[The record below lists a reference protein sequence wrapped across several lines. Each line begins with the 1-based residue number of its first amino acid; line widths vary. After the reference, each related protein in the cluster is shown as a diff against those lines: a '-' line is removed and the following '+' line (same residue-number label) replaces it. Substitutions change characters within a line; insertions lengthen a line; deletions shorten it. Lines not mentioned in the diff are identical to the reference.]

1 MVTLL
6 TEIPEYCFPHELRT
20 LRLSSTEDCEIKIT
34 CNGQEVLFTLTPDAD
49 GNITIDEF
57 DGLLRDL
64 ADHVPQRC
72 TIEWNEEAS
81 ISFLLLPCSI
91 CLSNKAA
98 VVCKN
103 SFLTLQT
110 GEKHTYLGAQE
121 YICFFDNSES
131 RPFFA
136 LSLLWV
142 NKRSGKTKS
151 QFFLETAGLS
161 VTDKGNGYFFLAF
174 STSQFD
180 PPSEGYILHT
190 ITATAGK
197 ERTQVFRVMPAIDA
211 DPVTLVFRNCF
222 GQIESFVFNRRLAAA
237 RHSPSE
243 LGLCARLAQTF
254 HFFGNTTEELKPTR
268 SSASFQGTTRNYLVE
283 SVPEYT
289 SVTAPLR
296 PVDIA
301 PFEDLCSSTLV
312 YLSADEGEEICITD
326 NELSLSNNR
335 YEPQRGS
342 IKWRYATNSRR
353 FVLSTPK
360 RTFDSTFD
368 TSFS

>member
-20 LRLSSTEDCEIKIT
+20 LRLSSAEDCEIKIT

-49 GNITIDEF
+49 GNVTIDEF

-81 ISFLLLPCSI
+81 IGFLLLPCSI

-161 VTDKGNGYFFLAF
+161 VTDKGNGYFVLAF
-174 STSQFD
+174 STSQFE

-222 GQIESFVFNRRLAAA
+222 GQIES
-237 RHSPSE
+237 
-243 LGLCARLAQTF
+243 F

-360 RTFDSTFD
+360 RTFDSSFDATF
-368 TSFS
+368 F

>member
-1 MVTLL
+1 M
-6 TEIPEYCFPHELRT
+6 RT

-49 GNITIDEF
+49 GNVTIDEF

-151 QFFLETAGLS
+151 QFYLETAGLS
-161 VTDKGNGYFFLAF
+161 VTDKGNGYFVLAF
-174 STSQFD
+174 STSQFE

-222 GQIESFVFNRRLAAA
+222 GQIESF
-237 RHSPSE
+237 
-243 LGLCARLAQTF
+243 

-289 SVTAPLR
+289 SITGTLR
-296 PVDIA
+296 GGDIA
-301 PFEDLCSSTLV
+301 PFEDLCSSTQV
-312 YLSADEGEEICITD
+312 FLSAADGDEVCITD
-326 NELSLSNNR
+326 NELSISNNR
-335 YEPQRGS
+335 YEPQKGS
-342 IKWRYATNSRR
+342 VKWRFARDGRR
-353 FVLSTPK
+353 FTLSTPK
-360 RTFDSTFD
+360 RTFDNTFD
-368 TSFS
+368 ASFF

>member
-1 MVTLL
+1 M
-6 TEIPEYCFPHELRT
+6 
-20 LRLSSTEDCEIKIT
+20 
-34 CNGQEVLFTLTPDAD
+34 
-49 GNITIDEF
+49 
-57 DGLLRDL
+57 LRDL

-72 TIEWNEEAS
+72 TIEWNEGAS

-121 YICFFDNSES
+121 YLCFFDNSES

-142 NKRSGKTKS
+142 NKQSGKTKS

-161 VTDKGNGYFFLAF
+161 VTDKGNGYFVLAF
-174 STSQFD
+174 STSQFE

-222 GQIESFVFNRRLAAA
+222 GQIES
-237 RHSPSE
+237 
-243 LGLCARLAQTF
+243 F

-326 NELSLSNNR
+326 NEFSVSNNR

-342 IKWRYATNSRR
+342 IKWRYATNFRH

-368 TSFS
+368 STFS

>member
-6 TEIPEYCFPHELRT
+6 NEIPEYCFPHELRT
-20 LRLSSTEDCEIKIT
+20 LRFSATEDCEIKIS

-49 GNITIDEF
+49 GNVTIDEF

-151 QFFLETAGLS
+151 QFYLETAGLS
-161 VTDKGNGYFFLAF
+161 VTDKGNGYFVLAF
-174 STSQFD
+174 STSQFE

-222 GQIESFVFNRRLAAA
+222 GQIES
-237 RHSPSE
+237 
-243 LGLCARLAQTF
+243 F

-342 IKWRYATNSRR
+342 VKWRYATNSRH

-360 RTFDSTFD
+360 RTFDSSFDATFI
-368 TSFS
+368 

>member
-49 GNITIDEF
+49 GNVTIDEF

-72 TIEWNEEAS
+72 TIEWNEGAS

-142 NKRSGKTKS
+142 KKRSGKTKS

-161 VTDKGNGYFFLAF
+161 VTDKGNGYFVLAF
-174 STSQFD
+174 STSQFE

-222 GQIESFVFNRRLAAA
+222 GQIES
-237 RHSPSE
+237 
-243 LGLCARLAQTF
+243 F

-312 YLSADEGEEICITD
+312 YLSADDGDEICITD
-326 NELSLSNNR
+326 NEFSVSNNR

-342 IKWRYATNSRR
+342 IKWRYATNFRH

-368 TSFS
+368 STFS

>member
-20 LRLSSTEDCEIKIT
+20 LRLSSAEDCEIKIT

-49 GNITIDEF
+49 GNVTIDEF

-151 QFFLETAGLS
+151 QFYLETAGLS
-161 VTDKGNGYFFLAF
+161 VTDKGNGYFVLAF
-174 STSQFD
+174 STSQFE

-222 GQIESFVFNRRLAAA
+222 GQIES
-237 RHSPSE
+237 
-243 LGLCARLAQTF
+243 F

-312 YLSADEGEEICITD
+312 YLSADEGDEVCITD
-326 NELSLSNNR
+326 NELSISNNR
-335 YEPQRGS
+335 YEPQKGS
-342 IKWRYATNSRR
+342 VKWRFARDGRR
-353 FVLSTPK
+353 FTLSTPK
-360 RTFDSTFD
+360 RTFDNTFD
-368 TSFS
+368 ASFF

>member
-6 TEIPEYCFPHELRT
+6 NEIPEYCFPHELRT
-20 LRLSSTEDCEIKIT
+20 LRFSATEDCEIKIS

-49 GNITIDEF
+49 GNVTIDEF

-136 LSLLWV
+136 LSLFWV

-151 QFFLETAGLS
+151 QFYLETAGLS
-161 VTDKGNGYFFLAF
+161 VTDKGNGYFVLAF
-174 STSQFD
+174 STSQFE

-222 GQIESFVFNRRLAAA
+222 GQIES
-237 RHSPSE
+237 
-243 LGLCARLAQTF
+243 F

-342 IKWRYATNSRR
+342 VKWRYATNSRH

-368 TSFS
+368 TTFS

>member
-49 GNITIDEF
+49 GNVTIDEF

-98 VVCKN
+98 VICKN

-142 NKRSGKTKS
+142 NKRNGKTKS

-161 VTDKGNGYFFLAF
+161 VTDKGNGYFVLAF
-174 STSQFD
+174 ATSQFE

-197 ERTQVFRVMPAIDA
+197 QRTQVFRVIPAIDA

-222 GQIESFVFNRRLAAA
+222 GQIES
-237 RHSPSE
+237 
-243 LGLCARLAQTF
+243 F

-268 SSASFQGTTRNYLVE
+268 SSASFQGTTRNYIVE

-342 IKWRYATNSRR
+342 VKWRYATNSRR

-360 RTFDSTFD
+360 RTFDSSFDATF
-368 TSFS
+368 F

>member
-6 TEIPEYCFPHELRT
+6 NEIQEYCFPHELRT
-20 LRLSSTEDCEIKIT
+20 LRFSATEDCEIKIS

-49 GNITIDEF
+49 GNVTIDEF

-161 VTDKGNGYFFLAF
+161 VTDKGNGYFVLAF
-174 STSQFD
+174 STSQFE

-222 GQIESFVFNRRLAAA
+222 GQIES
-237 RHSPSE
+237 
-243 LGLCARLAQTF
+243 F

-312 YLSADEGEEICITD
+312 YLSADDGDEICITD

-342 IKWRYATNSRR
+342 IKWRYATNFRH
-353 FVLSTPK
+353 FVLSRPK

-368 TSFS
+368 STFS

>member
-20 LRLSSTEDCEIKIT
+20 LRLSSAEDCEIKIT

-49 GNITIDEF
+49 GNVTIDEF

-161 VTDKGNGYFFLAF
+161 VTDKGNGYFVLAF
-174 STSQFD
+174 STSQFE

-222 GQIESFVFNRRLAAA
+222 GQIES
-237 RHSPSE
+237 
-243 LGLCARLAQTF
+243 F

-312 YLSADEGEEICITD
+312 YLSADNGDEVCITD
-326 NELSLSNNR
+326 NEFSVSNNR

-342 IKWRYATNSRR
+342 VKWRYATNSRH

-368 TSFS
+368 TTFS

>member
-20 LRLSSTEDCEIKIT
+20 LRLSSTEYCEIKIS

-49 GNITIDEF
+49 GYVTLNEF

-64 ADHVPQRC
+64 ADHVPQLC
-72 TIEWNEEAS
+72 TIEWNEGAS

-142 NKRSGKTKS
+142 NKKSGKTKS
-151 QFFLETAGLS
+151 QLILETSGLS
-161 VTDKGNGYFFLAF
+161 VTDKGNGYFVLAF
-174 STSQFD
+174 STSQFE

-222 GQIESFVFNRRLAAA
+222 GQIESFHF
-237 RHSPSE
+237 
-243 LGLCARLAQTF
+243 LGI
-254 HFFGNTTEELKPTR
+254 TTEELKPTR

-342 IKWRYATNSRR
+342 IKWRYAANSRH

-360 RTFDSTFD
+360 RTFDRTFD

>member
-49 GNITIDEF
+49 GNVTIDEF

-98 VVCKN
+98 VICKN

-142 NKRSGKTKS
+142 NKRNGKTKS

-161 VTDKGNGYFFLAF
+161 VTDKGNGYFVLAF
-174 STSQFD
+174 ATSQFE

-197 ERTQVFRVMPAIDA
+197 QRTQVFRVIPAIDA

-222 GQIESFVFNRRLAAA
+222 GQIES
-237 RHSPSE
+237 
-243 LGLCARLAQTF
+243 F

-342 IKWRYATNSRR
+342 VKWRYATNSRR

-360 RTFDSTFD
+360 RTFDSSFDATF
-368 TSFS
+368 F

>member
-6 TEIPEYCFPHELRT
+6 NEIPEYCFPHELRT
-20 LRLSSTEDCEIKIT
+20 LRFSATEDCEIKIS
-34 CNGQEVLFTLTPDAD
+34 CNGQEVLFTLTPDA
-49 GNITIDEF
+49 GGIVCLDEF

-64 ADHVPQRC
+64 ADNNPQQC
-72 TIEWNEEAS
+72 TIEWNEGAS
-81 ISFLLLPCSI
+81 ISFLILPCSI
-91 CLSNKAA
+91 SLSHSAKNL
-98 VVCKN
+98 CKS

-110 GEKHTYLGAQE
+110 GTKHTYLGAQE

-151 QFFLETAGLS
+151 QFYLETAGLS
-161 VTDKGNGYFFLAF
+161 VTDKGNGYFVLAF
-174 STSQFD
+174 STSQFE

-222 GQIESFVFNRRLAAA
+222 GQIES
-237 RHSPSE
+237 
-243 LGLCARLAQTF
+243 F

-342 IKWRYATNSRR
+342 VKWRYATNSRH

-368 TSFS
+368 TTFS

>member
-6 TEIPEYCFPHELRT
+6 NEIPEYCFPHELRT
-20 LRLSSTEDCEIKIT
+20 LRFSATEDCEIKIS

-49 GNITIDEF
+49 GNVTIDEF

-151 QFFLETAGLS
+151 QFYLETAGLS
-161 VTDKGNGYFFLAF
+161 VTDKGNGYFVLAF
-174 STSQFD
+174 STSQFE

-222 GQIESFVFNRRLAAA
+222 GQIESF
-237 RHSPSE
+237 
-243 LGLCARLAQTF
+243 
-254 HFFGNTTEELKPTR
+254 HFIGNTTEELKPTR

-342 IKWRYATNSRR
+342 VKWRYATNSRH

-368 TSFS
+368 TTFS

>member
-6 TEIPEYCFPHELRT
+6 NEIPEYCFPHELRT
-20 LRLSSTEDCEIKIT
+20 LRFSATEDCEIKIS

-49 GNITIDEF
+49 GNVTIDEF

-142 NKRSGKTKS
+142 NTRSGKTKS
-151 QFFLETAGLS
+151 QFYLETAGLS
-161 VTDKGNGYFFLAF
+161 VTDKGNGYFVLAF
-174 STSQFD
+174 STSQFE

-222 GQIESFVFNRRLAAA
+222 GQIES
-237 RHSPSE
+237 
-243 LGLCARLAQTF
+243 F

-342 IKWRYATNSRR
+342 VKWRYATNSRH

-368 TSFS
+368 TTFS

>member
-6 TEIPEYCFPHELRT
+6 NEIPEYCFPHELRT

-49 GNITIDEF
+49 GNVTIDEF

-151 QFFLETAGLS
+151 QFYLETAGLS
-161 VTDKGNGYFFLAF
+161 VTDKGNGYFVLAF
-174 STSQFD
+174 STSQFE

-222 GQIESFVFNRRLAAA
+222 GQIES
-237 RHSPSE
+237 
-243 LGLCARLAQTF
+243 F

-312 YLSADEGEEICITD
+312 YLSADEGDEVCITD
-326 NELSLSNNR
+326 NELSISNNR
-335 YEPQRGS
+335 YEPQKGS
-342 IKWRYATNSRR
+342 VKWRFARDGRR
-353 FVLSTPK
+353 FTLSTPK
-360 RTFDSTFD
+360 RTFDNTFD
-368 TSFS
+368 ASFF

>member
-20 LRLSSTEDCEIKIT
+20 LRLTSAEDCEIKIT

-49 GNITIDEF
+49 GNVTIDEF

-98 VVCKN
+98 VICKN

-142 NKRSGKTKS
+142 NKRNGKTKS

-161 VTDKGNGYFFLAF
+161 VTDKGNGYFVLAF
-174 STSQFD
+174 ATSQFE

-197 ERTQVFRVMPAIDA
+197 QRTQVFRVIPAIDA

-222 GQIESFVFNRRLAAA
+222 GQIES
-237 RHSPSE
+237 
-243 LGLCARLAQTF
+243 F

-342 IKWRYATNSRR
+342 VKWRYATNSRR

-360 RTFDSTFD
+360 RTFDSSFDATF
-368 TSFS
+368 F

>member
-6 TEIPEYCFPHELRT
+6 NEIPEYCFPHELRT
-20 LRLSSTEDCEIKIT
+20 LRLSSTEDCEIKIS
-34 CNGQEVLFTLTPDAD
+34 CNAQEVLFTLTPDAD
-49 GNITIDEF
+49 GNVTLDEF

-72 TIEWNEEAS
+72 TIEWNEGAS

-91 CLSNKAA
+91 SLSHSAKNL
-98 VVCKN
+98 CKS

-110 GEKHTYLGAQE
+110 GTKHTYLGAQE
-121 YICFFDNSES
+121 YLCFFDNSET

-161 VTDKGNGYFFLAF
+161 VTDKGNGYFVLAF
-174 STSQFD
+174 STSQFE

-222 GQIESFVFNRRLAAA
+222 GQIES
-237 RHSPSE
+237 
-243 LGLCARLAQTF
+243 F

-342 IKWRYATNSRR
+342 VKWRYATNSRH

-368 TSFS
+368 TTFS

>member
-49 GNITIDEF
+49 GNVTIDEF

-161 VTDKGNGYFFLAF
+161 VTDKGNGYFVLAF
-174 STSQFD
+174 STSQFE

-222 GQIESFVFNRRLAAA
+222 GQIESF
-237 RHSPSE
+237 
-243 LGLCARLAQTF
+243 

-289 SVTAPLR
+289 SITGTLR
-296 PVDIA
+296 GGDIA
-301 PFEDLCSSTLV
+301 PFEDLCSSTQV
-312 YLSADEGEEICITD
+312 FLSAADGDEVCITD
-326 NELSLSNNR
+326 NGLSISNNR
-335 YEPQRGS
+335 YEPQKGS
-342 IKWRYATNSRR
+342 VKWRFARDGRR
-353 FVLSTPK
+353 FTLSTPK
-360 RTFDSTFD
+360 RTFDNTFD
-368 TSFS
+368 ASFF

>member
-20 LRLSSTEDCEIKIT
+20 LRLSSTEDCVIKIS

-49 GNITIDEF
+49 GYVTLNEF

-64 ADHVPQRC
+64 ADHVPQLC
-72 TIEWNEEAS
+72 TIEWNEGSS

-98 VVCKN
+98 DFCKN

-110 GEKHTYLGAQE
+110 GGKHTYLGAQE
-121 YICFFDNSES
+121 YLCFFDNSES

-161 VTDKGNGYFFLAF
+161 VTDKGNGYFVLAF
-174 STSQFD
+174 STSQFE

-222 GQIESFVFNRRLAAA
+222 GQIES
-237 RHSPSE
+237 
-243 LGLCARLAQTF
+243 F

-326 NELSLSNNR
+326 NELSLSDNR

-342 IKWRYATNSRR
+342 VKWRYATNSRH

-368 TSFS
+368 STFS

>member
-49 GNITIDEF
+49 GNVTIDEF

-98 VVCKN
+98 VICKN

-142 NKRSGKTKS
+142 NKRNGKTKS

-161 VTDKGNGYFFLAF
+161 VTDKGNGYFVLALA
-174 STSQFD
+174 TSQFE

-197 ERTQVFRVMPAIDA
+197 QRTQVFRVIPAIDA

-222 GQIESFVFNRRLAAA
+222 GQIES
-237 RHSPSE
+237 
-243 LGLCARLAQTF
+243 F

-326 NELSLSNNR
+326 NEFSVSNNR

-342 IKWRYATNSRR
+342 VKWRYATNSRH

-368 TSFS
+368 TTFS

>member
-6 TEIPEYCFPHELRT
+6 NEIPEYCFPHELRT
-20 LRLSSTEDCEIKIT
+20 LRLSSTEECEIKIS
-34 CNGQEVLFTLTPDAD
+34 CNGQEILFTLTPDAG
-49 GNITIDEF
+49 GNVTLDEF

-72 TIEWNEEAS
+72 TIEWNEGAS

-91 CLSNKAA
+91 SLSHSAKNL
-98 VVCKN
+98 CKS

-110 GEKHTYLGAQE
+110 GTKHTYLGAQE
-121 YICFFDNSES
+121 YLCFFDNSES

-161 VTDKGNGYFFLAF
+161 VTDKGNGYFVLAF
-174 STSQFD
+174 STSQFE

-222 GQIESFVFNRRLAAA
+222 GQIES
-237 RHSPSE
+237 
-243 LGLCARLAQTF
+243 F

-342 IKWRYATNSRR
+342 VKWRYATNSRH

-368 TSFS
+368 TTFS

>member
-20 LRLSSTEDCEIKIT
+20 LRLSSTEYCEIKIS

-49 GNITIDEF
+49 GYVTLNEF

-64 ADHVPQRC
+64 ADHVPQLC
-72 TIEWNEEAS
+72 TIEWNEGAS

-110 GEKHTYLGAQE
+110 GGKHTYLGAQE

-142 NKRSGKTKS
+142 NKKSGKTKS
-151 QFFLETAGLS
+151 QLILETSGLS
-161 VTDKGNGYFFLAF
+161 VTDKGNGYFVLAF
-174 STSQFD
+174 STSQFE

-222 GQIESFVFNRRLAAA
+222 GQIESFHF
-237 RHSPSE
+237 
-243 LGLCARLAQTF
+243 LGI
-254 HFFGNTTEELKPTR
+254 TTEELKPTR

-342 IKWRYATNSRR
+342 IKWRYAANSRR

-360 RTFDSTFD
+360 RTFDRTFD

>member
-6 TEIPEYCFPHELRT
+6 NEIPEYCFPHELRT
-20 LRLSSTEDCEIKIT
+20 LRFSATEDCEIKIS

-49 GNITIDEF
+49 GNVTIDEF

-151 QFFLETAGLS
+151 QFYLETAGLS
-161 VTDKGNGYFFLAF
+161 VTDKGNGYFVLAF
-174 STSQFD
+174 STSQFE

-222 GQIESFVFNRRLAAA
+222 GQIES
-237 RHSPSE
+237 
-243 LGLCARLAQTF
+243 F

-342 IKWRYATNSRR
+342 VKWRYATNSRH

-368 TSFS
+368 TTFS

>member
-20 LRLSSTEDCEIKIT
+20 LRLSSAEDCEIKIT

-49 GNITIDEF
+49 GNVTIDEF

-161 VTDKGNGYFFLAF
+161 VTDKGNGYFVLAF
-174 STSQFD
+174 STSQFE

-222 GQIESFVFNRRLAAA
+222 GQIESF
-237 RHSPSE
+237 
-243 LGLCARLAQTF
+243 

-289 SVTAPLR
+289 SITGTLR
-296 PVDIA
+296 GGDIA
-301 PFEDLCSSTLV
+301 PFEDLCSSTQV
-312 YLSADEGEEICITD
+312 FLSAADGDEVCITD
-326 NELSLSNNR
+326 NELSISNNR
-335 YEPQRGS
+335 YEPQKGS
-342 IKWRYATNSRR
+342 VKWRFARDGRR
-353 FVLSTPK
+353 FTLSTPK
-360 RTFDSTFD
+360 RTFDNKFD
-368 TSFS
+368 ASFF

>member
-6 TEIPEYCFPHELRT
+6 NEIPEYCFPHELRT
-20 LRLSSTEDCEIKIT
+20 LRFSATEDCEIKIS
-34 CNGQEVLFTLTPDAD
+34 CNGQEVLFTLTPDA
-49 GNITIDEF
+49 GGIVSLDEF

-64 ADHVPQRC
+64 ADNNPQQC
-72 TIEWNEEAS
+72 TIEWNEGAS

-151 QFFLETAGLS
+151 QFYLETAGLS
-161 VTDKGNGYFFLAF
+161 VTDKGNGYFVLAF
-174 STSQFD
+174 STSQFE

-222 GQIESFVFNRRLAAA
+222 GQIES
-237 RHSPSE
+237 
-243 LGLCARLAQTF
+243 F

-312 YLSADEGEEICITD
+312 YLSADEGEEICISD

-342 IKWRYATNSRR
+342 VKWRYATNSRH

-368 TSFS
+368 TTFS

>member
-20 LRLSSTEDCEIKIT
+20 LRLSSTEDCEIKIS

-49 GNITIDEF
+49 GNVTIDEF

-72 TIEWNEEAS
+72 IIEWNEGAS

-110 GEKHTYLGAQE
+110 GTKHTYLGAQE

-151 QFFLETAGLS
+151 QFYLETAGLS
-161 VTDKGNGYFFLAF
+161 VTDKGNGYFVLAF
-174 STSQFD
+174 STSQFE

-222 GQIESFVFNRRLAAA
+222 GQIESF
-237 RHSPSE
+237 
-243 LGLCARLAQTF
+243 

-289 SVTAPLR
+289 SITGTLR
-296 PVDIA
+296 GGDIA
-301 PFEDLCSSTLV
+301 PFEDLCSSTQV
-312 YLSADEGEEICITD
+312 FLSAADGDEVCITD
-326 NELSLSNNR
+326 NELSISNNR
-335 YEPQRGS
+335 YEPQKGS
-342 IKWRYATNSRR
+342 IKWRFARDGRR
-353 FVLSTPK
+353 FTLSTPK
-360 RTFDSTFD
+360 RTFDNTFD
-368 TSFS
+368 ASFF

>member
-34 CNGQEVLFTLTPDAD
+34 CNEQEVLFTLTPDAD
-49 GNITIDEF
+49 GNVTIDEF

-121 YICFFDNSES
+121 YISFFDNSES

-161 VTDKGNGYFFLAF
+161 VTDKGNGYFVLAF
-174 STSQFD
+174 STSQFE

-197 ERTQVFRVMPAIDA
+197 ERTQVFRVMPAVDA

-222 GQIESFVFNRRLAAA
+222 GQIESF
-237 RHSPSE
+237 
-243 LGLCARLAQTF
+243 
-254 HFFGNTTEELKPTR
+254 HFFGITTEELKPTR
-268 SSASFQGTTRNYLVE
+268 SSASFQGTKRNYLVE

-289 SVTAPLR
+289 SVTDPLR

-342 IKWRYATNSRR
+342 VKWRYATNSRR

-368 TSFS
+368 PTFS

>member
-6 TEIPEYCFPHELRT
+6 NEIPEYCFPHELRT
-20 LRLSSTEDCEIKIT
+20 LRFSATEDCEIKIS
-34 CNGQEVLFTLTPDAD
+34 CNGQEVLFTLTPDA
-49 GNITIDEF
+49 GGIVSLDEF

-64 ADHVPQRC
+64 ADNNPQQC
-72 TIEWNEEAS
+72 TIEWNEGAS
-81 ISFLLLPCSI
+81 ISFLILPCSI

-151 QFFLETAGLS
+151 QFYLETAGLS
-161 VTDKGNGYFFLAF
+161 VTDKGNGYFVLAF
-174 STSQFD
+174 STSQFE

-222 GQIESFVFNRRLAAA
+222 GQIES
-237 RHSPSE
+237 
-243 LGLCARLAQTF
+243 F

-342 IKWRYATNSRR
+342 VKWRYATNSRH

-368 TSFS
+368 TTFS

>member
-1 MVTLL
+1 MVKLL

-20 LRLSSTEDCEIKIT
+20 LRLSSAEDCEIKIS

-49 GNITIDEF
+49 GNVTIDEF

-161 VTDKGNGYFFLAF
+161 VTDKGNGYFVLAF
-174 STSQFD
+174 STSQFE

-197 ERTQVFRVMPAIDA
+197 ERTQVFRVMPAVDA

-222 GQIESFVFNRRLAAA
+222 GQIESF
-237 RHSPSE
+237 
-243 LGLCARLAQTF
+243 
-254 HFFGNTTEELKPTR
+254 HFFGITTEELKPTR

-342 IKWRYATNSRR
+342 VKWRYATNSRH

-368 TSFS
+368 TTFS

>member
-20 LRLSSTEDCEIKIT
+20 LRLSSTEDCEIKIS

-49 GNITIDEF
+49 GCVTLNEF

-72 TIEWNEEAS
+72 TIEWNEGAS

-98 VVCKN
+98 EFCKS

-131 RPFFA
+131 RPLFA

-161 VTDKGNGYFFLAF
+161 VTDKGNGYSVLAF
-174 STSQFD
+174 STSQFE

-222 GQIESFVFNRRLAAA
+222 GQIESF
-237 RHSPSE
+237 
-243 LGLCARLAQTF
+243 

-268 SSASFQGTTRNYLVE
+268 SSASFRGTTRNYLVE

-312 YLSADEGEEICITD
+312 YLSADDGEEICITD

-342 IKWRYATNSRR
+342 VKWRYATNSRR

-360 RTFDSTFD
+360 RTFDSSFDATF
-368 TSFS
+368 F

>member
-1 MVTLL
+1 M
-6 TEIPEYCFPHELRT
+6 RT

-49 GNITIDEF
+49 GNVTIDEF

-161 VTDKGNGYFFLAF
+161 VTDKGNGYFVLAF
-174 STSQFD
+174 STSQFE

-211 DPVTLVFRNCF
+211 DTVTLVLRNCF
-222 GQIESFVFNRRLAAA
+222 GQIES
-237 RHSPSE
+237 
-243 LGLCARLAQTF
+243 F

-312 YLSADEGEEICITD
+312 YLSADNGDEVCITD
-326 NELSLSNNR
+326 NEFSVSNNR

-342 IKWRYATNSRR
+342 VKWRYATNSRH

-368 TSFS
+368 TTFS

>member
-6 TEIPEYCFPHELRT
+6 NEIPEYCFPHELRT
-20 LRLSSTEDCEIKIT
+20 LRFSATEDCEIKIS
-34 CNGQEVLFTLTPDAD
+34 CNGQEVLFTLTPDA
-49 GNITIDEF
+49 GGIVSLDEF

-64 ADHVPQRC
+64 ADNNPQQC
-72 TIEWNEEAS
+72 TIEWNEGAS

-161 VTDKGNGYFFLAF
+161 VTDKGNGYFVLAF
-174 STSQFD
+174 STSQFE

-222 GQIESFVFNRRLAAA
+222 GQIES
-237 RHSPSE
+237 
-243 LGLCARLAQTF
+243 F

-326 NELSLSNNR
+326 NEMSLSNNR

-342 IKWRYATNSRR
+342 VKWRYATNSRH

-368 TSFS
+368 TTFS

>member
-1 MVTLL
+1 M
-6 TEIPEYCFPHELRT
+6 RT

-49 GNITIDEF
+49 GNVTIDEF

-72 TIEWNEEAS
+72 TIKWNEEAS

-131 RPFFA
+131 RPCFA

-142 NKRSGKTKS
+142 KKRSGKTKS

-161 VTDKGNGYFFLAF
+161 VTDKGNGYFVLAF
-174 STSQFD
+174 STSQFE

-211 DPVTLVFRNCF
+211 DPVTLVFRKCF
-222 GQIESFVFNRRLAAA
+222 GQIESF
-237 RHSPSE
+237 
-243 LGLCARLAQTF
+243 
-254 HFFGNTTEELKPTR
+254 HFSGNTTEELKPTR

-301 PFEDLCSSTLV
+301 PFEDLCSSTLA
-312 YLSADEGEEICITD
+312 YLPADNGDEVCITD
-326 NELSLSNNR
+326 NEFSVSNNR

-342 IKWRYATNSRR
+342 VKWRYATNSRH
-353 FVLSTPK
+353 FVLSTPE
-360 RTFDSTFD
+360 RTFDSTLD
-368 TSFS
+368 TTFS

>member
-1 MVTLL
+1 M
-6 TEIPEYCFPHELRT
+6 RT

-49 GNITIDEF
+49 GNVTIDEF

-161 VTDKGNGYFFLAF
+161 VTDKGNGYFVLAF
-174 STSQFD
+174 STSQFE

-222 GQIESFVFNRRLAAA
+222 GQIES
-237 RHSPSE
+237 
-243 LGLCARLAQTF
+243 F

-312 YLSADEGEEICITD
+312 YLSADNGDEVCITD
-326 NELSLSNNR
+326 NEFSVSNNR
-335 YEPQRGS
+335 YEPQKGS
-342 IKWRYATNSRR
+342 VKWRFARDGRR
-353 FVLSTPK
+353 FTLSTPK
-360 RTFDSTFD
+360 RTFDNTFD
-368 TSFS
+368 ASFF

>member
-6 TEIPEYCFPHELRT
+6 NEIPEYCFPHELRT
-20 LRLSSTEDCEIKIT
+20 LRFSATEDCEIKIS
-34 CNGQEVLFTLTPDAD
+34 CNGQEILFTLTPDAD
-49 GNITIDEF
+49 GNVTIDEF

-151 QFFLETAGLS
+151 QFYLETAGLS
-161 VTDKGNGYFFLAF
+161 VTDKGNGYFVLAF
-174 STSQFD
+174 STSQFE

-222 GQIESFVFNRRLAAA
+222 GQIES
-237 RHSPSE
+237 
-243 LGLCARLAQTF
+243 F

-312 YLSADEGEEICITD
+312 YLSADEGDEVCITD
-326 NELSLSNNR
+326 NELSISNNR
-335 YEPQRGS
+335 YEPQKGS
-342 IKWRYATNSRR
+342 VKWRFARDGRR
-353 FVLSTPK
+353 FTLSTPK
-360 RTFDSTFD
+360 RTFDNTFD
-368 TSFS
+368 ASFF

>member
-1 MVTLL
+1 MVKLL

-20 LRLSSTEDCEIKIT
+20 LRLTSAEDCEIKIT

-49 GNITIDEF
+49 GNVTIDEF

-98 VVCKN
+98 VVCKK

-151 QFFLETAGLS
+151 QFYLETAGLS
-161 VTDKGNGYFFLAF
+161 VTDKGNGYFVLAF
-174 STSQFD
+174 STSQFE

-197 ERTQVFRVMPAIDA
+197 ERTQVFRVMPAIDGG
-211 DPVTLVFRNCF
+211 PVTLVYRNCF
-222 GQIESFVFNRRLAAA
+222 GQMESL
-237 RHSPSE
+237 
-243 LGLCARLAQTF
+243 
-254 HFFGNTTEELKPTR
+254 HFFGITTEELKPTR

-289 SVTAPLR
+289 SITGTLR
-296 PVDIA
+296 DGDIA

-312 YLSADEGEEICITD
+312 FLSAADGDEVCITD
-326 NELSLSNNR
+326 NELSISNNR
-335 YEPQRGS
+335 YEPQKGS
-342 IKWRYATNSRR
+342 VKWRFARDGRR
-353 FVLSTPK
+353 FTLSTPK
-360 RTFDSTFD
+360 RTFDNTFD
-368 TSFS
+368 ASFF

>member
-6 TEIPEYCFPHELRT
+6 NEIPEYCFPHELRT
-20 LRLSSTEDCEIKIT
+20 LRFSATEDCEIKIT

-49 GNITIDEF
+49 GNVTIDEF

-136 LSLLWV
+136 LSLVWV

-161 VTDKGNGYFFLAF
+161 VTDKGNGYFVLAF
-174 STSQFD
+174 STSQFE

-222 GQIESFVFNRRLAAA
+222 GQIES
-237 RHSPSE
+237 
-243 LGLCARLAQTF
+243 F

-312 YLSADEGEEICITD
+312 YLSADEGDEVCITD
-326 NELSLSNNR
+326 NELSISNNR
-335 YEPQRGS
+335 YEPQKGS
-342 IKWRYATNSRR
+342 VKWRFARDGRR
-353 FVLSTPK
+353 FTLSTPK
-360 RTFDSTFD
+360 RTFDNTFD
-368 TSFS
+368 ASFF

>member
-6 TEIPEYCFPHELRT
+6 TEIPEYCFPHELQT
-20 LRLSSTEDCEIKIT
+20 LRLSSAEDCEIKIT

-49 GNITIDEF
+49 GNVTIDEF

-91 CLSNKAA
+91 CLTNKAA

-142 NKRSGKTKS
+142 NKRCGKTKS

-161 VTDKGNGYFFLAF
+161 VTDKGNGYFVLAF
-174 STSQFD
+174 STSQFE

-222 GQIESFVFNRRLAAA
+222 GQMESL
-237 RHSPSE
+237 
-243 LGLCARLAQTF
+243 
-254 HFFGNTTEELKPTR
+254 HFFGITTEELKPTR

-289 SVTAPLR
+289 SITGTLR
-296 PVDIA
+296 DGDIA

-312 YLSADEGEEICITD
+312 FLSAADGDEVCITD
-326 NELSLSNNR
+326 NELSISNNR
-335 YEPQRGS
+335 YEPQKGS
-342 IKWRYATNSRR
+342 VKWRYARDGRR
-353 FVLSTPK
+353 FTLSTPK
-360 RTFDSTFD
+360 RTFDNKFD
-368 TSFS
+368 ASFF